1 MQRGNCT
8 FKEKILKAAAY
19 NATAVLIYN
28 NSPEYTVKMGH
39 EGQSARRTSQ
49 SETSGSHTQAY
60 YSSEQV
66 KRLPEC

>member
-39 EGQSARRTSQ
+39 EGQSAHRTSQ
-49 SETSGSHTQAY
+49 SEMSVHTH
-60 YSSEQV
+60 
-66 KRLPEC
+66 KHITHLNR

>member
-28 NSPEYTVKMGH
+28 NSPVDTVKMGH

-49 SETSGSHTQAY
+49 SETSGSHTQVY

-66 KRLPEC
+66 KRLPES